1 MTDIFTNK
9 FSYNN
14 LYSYDRF
21 MEYKLYDSKKGYY
34 SKSNQSLWESD
45 YYTSPMIHSSFA
57 YMLARYIY
65 SSWISM
71 GEPKNFHLIELG
83 GGGLYLIKEIINSL
97 SIIANDFLKQCNIL
111 IIDKNFQNILNI
123 DYELNLVISDTFC
136 VKNISGFVI
145 SNELFDAFPF
155 KRLTYKNNK
164 YYEILFKINDGINEE
179 LNEIDY
185 DPFYSFNDQNYMI
198 ENKIYTYSPLYKN
211 MIEDIW
217 NGLSSGVILSFDYGY
232 TTKQL
237 SDNKHI
243 NTDSRIIKNRNLSFD
258 IYPYEKADISTF
270 INFDLL
276 NHFHNEVGFTNLFL
290 GKQSDF
296 LIQLGI
302 KKYAEN
308 YFNSD
313 LELSEKAKNL
323 RIMQDL
329 IDDEIF
335 GNYLVLSAS
344 KNIKNLSQKKIVDK
358 INNLDIT
365 F

>member
-1 MTDIFTNK
+1 MTDIFTNR

-21 MEYKLYDSKKGYY
+21 MEYKLYDSKQGYY
-34 SKSNQSLWESD
+34 SKSNDTLWESD

-65 SSWISM
+65 SSWILM
-71 GEPKNFHLIELG
+71 RKPKNFYLIELG

-97 SIIANDFLKQCNIL
+97 SVISNDFLKQCNIL
-111 IIDKNFQNILNI
+111 IIDKNFKNILNI
-123 DYELNLVISDTFC
+123 DHELNLVISDTFC
-136 VKNISGFVI
+136 FKNISGFVI

-155 KRLTYKNNK
+155 KRLTFKNNK
-164 YYEILFKINDGINEE
+164 YHEILFKINDGINEE
-179 LNEIDY
+179 LSEVDY
-185 DPFYSFNDQNYMI
+185 DPYESFNDPNYMI
-198 ENKIYTYSPLYKN
+198 ENKIYTYSPLYKT
-211 MIEDIW
+211 MIKNIW
-217 NGLSSGVILSFDYGY
+217 EGMSSGVILSFDYGY

-237 SDNKHI
+237 SDNNKI
-243 NTDSRIIKNRNLSFD
+243 NTDSRIIKNKNLSYD
-258 IYPYEKADISTF
+258 LYPYDKADISAF

-276 NHFHNEVGFTNLFL
+276 NYIHNEVGFNNLFL

-302 KKYAEN
+302 KKYAEK
-308 YFNSD
+308 FASSD
-313 LELSEKAKNL
+313 VELSKRAKSL

-329 IDDEIF
+329 VDDEIF

-344 KNIKNLSQKKIVDK
+344 KNIENLTQKKLVEK
-358 INNLDIT
+358 INTLDIT
-365 F
+365 I